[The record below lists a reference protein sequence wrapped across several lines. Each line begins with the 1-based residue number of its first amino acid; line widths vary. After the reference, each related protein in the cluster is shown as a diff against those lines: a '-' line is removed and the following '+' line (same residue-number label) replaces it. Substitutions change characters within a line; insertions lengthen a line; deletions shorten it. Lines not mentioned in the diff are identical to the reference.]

1 MIAPLLVTCLC
12 AEWCTTCTAYRSTL
26 AAVAAAHPEIR
37 FAWIDIEDDSDAL
50 GDAALEIENFPTL
63 QIQRGELVLF
73 HGTVLPHAG
82 TLTTLLDA
90 LARGD
95 LAPGAAATV
104 PAAMAAAIWQLAPLR
119 GV

>member
-1 MIAPLLVTCLC
+1 MTAPLLVTCLC
-12 AEWCTTCTAYRSTL
+12 ADWCTTCAAYRATF

-37 FAWIDIEDDSDAL
+37 FAWIDVEDDSDEL

-63 QIQRGELVLF
+63 QIQRDARVLF
-73 HGTVLPHAG
+73 HGTVLPHGA

-95 LAPGAAATV
+95 LASGEAAAV
-104 PAAMAAAIWQLAPLR
+104 PSQMAAAVWRLGPER
-119 GV
+119 PV